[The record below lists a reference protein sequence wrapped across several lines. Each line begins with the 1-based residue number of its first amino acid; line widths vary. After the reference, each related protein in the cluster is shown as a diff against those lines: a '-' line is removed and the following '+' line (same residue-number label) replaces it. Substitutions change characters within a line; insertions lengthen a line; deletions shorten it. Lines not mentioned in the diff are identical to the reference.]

1 MNITVDRNEKTPMYL
16 QIYSQIKTMI
26 FNGILVNGTRLPSER
41 KLADNLNVHRNT
53 VVRAYSELKGEGLIS
68 SYQGQA
74 YHINYGTMFY
84 GMIKKPVNW
93 EALIKDEYVSMES
106 DFDELFR
113 KTYDSDIISFGGG
126 LAAREIYPKE
136 EIVSV
141 FDKILEDRKDKAYF
155 YTPYQGDTELINEI
169 VSFMSTK
176 GIITKRQNIQIFT
189 ENNQALDFLMTMM
202 LRPGD
207 KVIVPEVLSP
217 DAYRTIQF
225 AGGELVTVPMD
236 ENGMICDNLEALIQK
251 IKPKFIFVD
260 SSFNNPTGIVLSLE
274 RRKKLLELSY
284 KYRVPIIEEDEG
296 SELYYDANRIPS
308 IKSMDP
314 GHNVIYMYSFAL
326 TMMPGAGMS
335 FLIAEPSIIERLSE
349 LISMKVV
356 ALDWVPQMLLLD
368 YLKNGAF
375 YEKLEGFRNAYK
387 KKRDLMYKHMESI
400 IEETGVECSKPVG
413 GVYLWAK
420 LPSGMDGRTL
430 LNDVQKE
437 GITFIPG
444 YVFYPEK
451 HRGNGYIRL
460 NYSYPTIEQ
469 IDKGMVILKEKIK
482 QTLLNIQN
490 K

>member
-1 MNITVDRNEKTPMYL
+1 MKITVDGNEKTPLYL

-26 FNGILVNGTRLPSER
+26 FNGTLVNGTRLPSER
-41 KLADNLNVHRNT
+41 MLADTLNVHRNT
-53 VVRAYSELKGEGLIS
+53 VVRAYTELKGEGLIS

-84 GMIKKPVNW
+84 GMVKKPVNW

-113 KTYDSDIISFGGG
+113 KTYDKDIISFGGG
-126 LAAREIYPKE
+126 LAAREIYPRE

-141 FDKILEDRKDKAYF
+141 FDKILEERKDKAYF
-155 YTPYQGDTELINEI
+155 YTPYQGDPELIREI
-169 VSFMSTK
+169 VSFMSIK
-176 GIITKRQNIQIFT
+176 GINAKQYNIQIFT
-189 ENNQALDFLMTMM
+189 ENNQALDFLMTLM

-217 DAYRTIQF
+217 DVYRTVQF

-236 ENGMICDNLEALIQK
+236 ENGMICENIEALIQK
-251 IKPKFIFVD
+251 VKPRFIYVD
-260 SSFNNPTGIVLSLE
+260 SSFNNPTGVVLSLE
-274 RRKKLLELSY
+274 RRKKILELSY

-314 GHNVIYMYSFAL
+314 GHNVIYMYSFAM

-335 FLIAEPSIIERLSE
+335 FLIAEQSIIERLSE

-356 ALDWVPQMLLLD
+356 ALDWVPQMLLLE
-368 YLKNGAF
+368 YLKNGDF
-375 YEKLEGFRNAYK
+375 YEKLEAFRNVYK
-387 KKRDLMYKHMESI
+387 EKRDLMYRHMESI
-400 IEETGVECSKPVG
+400 IQETGAECHKPVG
-413 GVYLWAK
+413 GVYLWVK
-420 LPSGMDGRTL
+420 LPSGMDGKEL
-430 LNDVQKE
+430 LADVQKS
-437 GITFIPG
+437 GVTFIPG

-469 IDKGMVILKEKIK
+469 IDAGMEILKGKIRL
-482 QTLLNIQN
+482 TLLNIQN